1 MPEST
6 TEDICVLQNLPSL
19 EHILDYIGHKGFIS
33 SSRNVNKCKSEPT
46 RFEHVC
52 NAFILV
58 IIINIIILRRFLPV
72 NTVQNNLLQPLV
84 VLQSVI
90 LMFIGYYHGY
100 IGRAE
105 AEKRLQTFGI
115 PNSYLLRLSR
125 TTHANDTWENIYVLS
140 YLSSALVCFHF
151 RLIPRFNCFQ
161 LGGRF
166 FDSLDGCLSRYYT
179 RDIMTGERLKQP
191 IPPISLPIEY
201 HTQRLRAVQD
211 FEPENAYD
219 RLGCAVDDRFLL
231 VHEDPNSDWVLATSL
246 KSRHSGYLPKSCV
259 EKEYPEIIERLE
271 FFHPDSTPHPKEL
284 LKKISQAVFA
294 GRQTGAFSYLLRPCD
309 SRPGLYTLLL
319 YDGIRV
325 RKCRLELVVQSEL
338 ISPEDGTPTSNNIQN
353 SSCERRNSGPLDA
366 HAKELNEESSFLGS
380 DDAKS
385 EVCRRS
391 DETFSGDKKW
401 ESSHYAKE
409 SPTNEASISNINFQ
423 FPLYRTTTKILY
435 SDTTFPSVEA
445 VVAAIESHHSDLYH
459 SEESNTL
466 NASDA
471 GESQMDADS
480 IIHSTNGA
488 TPENHVQ
495 SNESSSS
502 DNSNTHT
509 TPPVFKPV
517 NRERKPQIHP
527 PSSTIYM
534 DMFYAR
540 QPPTSHQTV
549 TEIHGELSIWLQQ
562 RKKWKSCYA
571 QLDRKQSIL
580 TLVDGEKRKPERFDL
595 SKCDFFPIHRSVYE
609 KDYCF
614 GLILYGAS
622 AGDREEF
629 VLRFNLFSAYD
640 LDAKSYAGRP
650 EEPPYIHPFLFRSGC
665 CRFACDW
672 AARSNLTPVNNNNS
686 NNNNRSTSSSFSIT
700 ANVQD
705 NSCHVNCS
713 LPPATL
719 ETVYQRWATSLK
731 RHCRNTKGDSAT
743 EDNVSLR
750 QTHLRCYRSLEIKF
764 NNAKLASSSASKSR
778 RDESVYSVN
787 LDGFEIARAYSG
799 SSAVSVFLDEFPYGF
814 KKVEVLVKEDKR
826 KRSVAVELDLIQY
839 NTRVQ
844 HQVRNTTCSA
854 VTDQDQRFSTCHP
867 SSSSLSSSSV
877 PLHYSICDR
886 QERSN
891 SQITIIHTELHVI
904 PFQYYE
910 GFRQT
915 IRNCLNSELVPLCI
929 HVWNALSHDV
939 KKSNFVSSLL
949 LITIELNCHLE
960 LIVNLLRI
968 DVNSDKPSNSFR
980 SSSLGAQI
988 LDKYSNS
995 VCSAWRS
1002 QCFRRVCEKALEGP
1016 PPISSSSCH
1025 ATSSSNPSL
1034 NSNQFQN
1041 NNSNTKSASH
1051 QRSIIG
1057 NNVHCTN
1064 TANSH
1069 NSITTRPCSL
1079 STGAAT
1085 AVTFDQASSPT
1096 SNQSSLQH
1104 HTREQEWYYH
1114 LLCIVV
1120 DDLITHVRTF
1130 PLQIRWIYSELQA
1143 LYSPSHSHVVVCNL
1157 VFLRGLCPVLSSWGK
1172 TGRSDSLSGSTHGLL
1187 SGLWTPAVSNDSFY
1201 SSYTNPVTGGSSC
1214 SSWSSFPQLHSG
1226 VNSPTVPSHASEA
1239 LVAVAKTLLALVN
1252 LPPKTQPD
1260 GILSSEQF
1268 MNLRKRLTEEFRV
1281 PITSPLSPSE
1291 IRQLEQLYEAEARN
1305 ASCKSLSRELAQL
1318 ASYFLE
1324 VFNPK
1329 HPRSHSINSNHN
1341 NSSNNNVSNS
1351 FCSVNNP
1358 TSTVISHEHK
1368 TTDYYPIS
1376 SAPQLYAS
1384 LIDLAEKT
1392 HQFVL
1397 SN

>member
-19 EHILDYIGHKGFIS
+19 E
-33 SSRNVNKCKSEPT
+33 
-46 RFEHVC
+46 
-52 NAFILV
+52 
-58 IIINIIILRRFLPV
+58 
-72 NTVQNNLLQPLV
+72 Q
-84 VLQSVI
+84 
-90 LMFIGYYHGY
+90 YYHGY

-191 IPPISLPIEY
+191 IPPTSLPIEY

-284 LKKISQAVFA
+284 LKKA
-294 GRQTGAFSYLLRPCD
+294 GAFSYLLRPCD

-629 VLRFNLFSAYD
+629 VLCIESPCPGNNFHSNYFNTTSSRFNLFSAYD

-1057 NNVHCTN
+1057 NNVH
-1064 TANSH
+1064 S
-1069 NSITTRPCSL
+1069 
-1079 STGAAT
+1079 
-1085 AVTFDQASSPT
+1085 SSPT